1 MLIVIYEG
9 RERKLFLPGDC
20 RELSLYNSCK
30 LVASIKPIRDM
41 LQNIANIMQ
50 PFMNQLIIQFR
61 DIMAETNDNMKEMF
75 KELSGS
81 IKETM
86 KEIEKRYPKNP
97 DLLGMPPKV
106 MKATRMNRKVNKRIY
121 YHIRSNC

>member
-20 RELSLYNSCK
+20 RKLSLYNSCK
-30 LVASIKPIRDM
+30 LEASMKPIRDM

-61 DIMAETNDNMKEMF
+61 DIMAETNDNRREIL

-97 DLLGMPPKV
+97 DLLGKPPKV
-106 MKATRMNRKVNKRIY
+106 IKATRMNRKVSKRIY